1 MFILIFAI
9 LAFVSIFVLFRYFEK
24 WNVDN
29 LQALVVNY
37 FVAAVV
43 SFFIYSGE
51 DKLTDSIHQ
60 AWFPSAVILGVMF
73 MVSFYLY
80 ALSTQKSGVAITAV
94 ASKMSVVIPVV
105 IGTFLYENES
115 LNAVKY
121 TGLALALVSFYLIF
135 KSKEGTKLNLKLLLL
150 PAIIFFF
157 SGANDTFM
165 KWIKDTYVET
175 AANSFNN
182 EIHFVGVLFTVSLL
196 TAIVFM
202 VVHQIRKPT
211 PVHWASI
218 GGGALL
224 GILNVL
230 SATSMFLAMG
240 QFESGFFFPIFN
252 VSIVSLSALSGI
264 VLFREKLSTINLI
277 GILLAT
283 ITIGIIALG

>member
-9 LAFVSIFVLFRYFEK
+9 LSFVSIFVLFRYFEK
-24 WNVDN
+24 WNIDN

-37 FVAAVV
+37 FVAAAL

-51 DKLTDSIHQ
+51 DKLSDSINQ

-73 MVSFYLY
+73 MISFYLY

-94 ASKMSVVIPVV
+94 ASKMSVIIPVI
-105 IGTFLYENES
+105 IGAFLYENES
-115 LNAVKY
+115 LNIVKY
-121 TGLALALVSFYLIF
+121 SGLTLALVSFYLIF
-135 KSKEGTKLNLKLLLL
+135 KSKEGTQLNLKLLLL
-150 PAIIFFF
+150 PSIIFFF

-175 AANSFNN
+175 ASNSLNN
-182 EIHFVGVLFTVSLL
+182 EIHFIGVLFTVSLL
-196 TAIVFM
+196 TSIVFM
-202 VVHQIRKPT
+202 LAHQIRKPT
-211 PVHWASI
+211 PIHWASI

-224 GILNVL
+224 GIINVL

-240 QFESGFFFPIFN
+240 KFESGFFFPIFN
-252 VSIVSLSALSGI
+252 VSIVALSALSGI
-264 VLFREKLSTINLI
+264 VLFREKLSTVNLI

-283 ITIGIIALG
+283 ITIGVIALG

>member
-1 MFILIFAI
+1 MFILLFAI

-24 WNVDN
+24 WGVDN
-29 LQALVVNY
+29 LQALVINY
-37 FVAAVV
+37 FVAAVI
-43 SFFIYSGE
+43 SFFIYDGD
-51 DKLTDSIHQ
+51 DKLSESMNQ
-60 AWFPSAVILGVMF
+60 PWFSSAVVLGIMF

-94 ASKMSVVIPVV
+94 ASKMSVVIPVI
-105 IGTFLYENES
+105 IGSLIYTHES
-115 LNAVKY
+115 LNTVKY
-121 TGLALALVSFYLIF
+121 IGLALALVSFYLIF
-135 KSKEGTKLNLKLLLL
+135 KSKEGTQLNVKLLIL
-150 PAIIFFF
+150 PLIIFFF

-175 AANSFNN
+175 ASDSLNN
-182 EIHFVGVLFTVSLL
+182 EIHFIGVLFTISLL

-202 VVHQIRKPT
+202 IVHQIRKPT
-211 PVHWASI
+211 PIHWTSI
-218 GGGALL
+218 GAGALL
-224 GILNVL
+224 GIMNVL

-264 VLFREKLSTINLI
+264 VLFKEKLSTINLI